1 MNSPRT
7 PGAQWTAGIARRII
21 TPPLHVELAGLGYYL
36 NRTPQRIRDN
46 LNATA
51 LVIGDEFG
59 KFLAF
64 VAMDLMYND
73 AKFTAN
79 IRRQVAAKTEIAE
92 NAVCVNFSHS
102 HNAPTA
108 GFARGVGEVDPEY
121 LAFAAKQAVD
131 AVVEARKKQ
140 GPASLWVGAGEL
152 TGISF
157 NRTRE
162 NGPVDTK
169 LSVLR
174 VDTADG
180 KPLAVAVNFHCHSI
194 AHMEVDLRAV
204 SRDWPGE
211 LVDQIETAMPGVT
224 AMYLQGTCGDVMERA
239 EFRATERRFEVAK
252 RMTKVALEACNDSR
266 LVNGS
271 TVAALTQRVSLP
283 TRRWRRQ
290 EVTDFG
296 AEGRRRL
303 VTGDTTGW
311 LDGIAKSIVGF
322 PQRLP
327 LRYGGSV
334 EKAVAAIS
342 RFAVEWSE
350 TTIPTLN
357 NRPEFLETELQALR
371 IGDIW
376 FIANEAELFT
386 SIGLEVRR
394 RWLHND
400 LFMLSYSN
408 GCIGYLP
415 DVHDVERRSY
425 AAYQSPKF
433 TGQFPFTERSGE
445 VMVAH
450 MLETLRELEKAG

>member
-1 MNSPRT
+1 MNSPKNT
-7 PGAQWTAGIARRII
+7 DAQWTVGIARRII

-36 NRTPQRIRDN
+36 NRTPERIRDD
-46 LNATA
+46 LTATA
-51 LVIGDEFG
+51 MVIGDARG
-59 KFLAF
+59 KFVGL

-79 IRRQVAAKTEIAE
+79 VRKQAAAKTDIPE
-92 NAVCVNFSHS
+92 NAICVNFSHS

-108 GFARGVGEVDPEY
+108 GFARGVGEVDAQY
-121 LAFAAKQAVD
+121 LEVAAKQASD
-131 AVVEARKKQ
+131 AIVEAWEKRQ
-140 GPASLWVGAGEL
+140 PTYLRVGYGEL

-157 NRTRE
+157 NRTCK
-162 NGPVDTK
+162 NGPVDTR

-174 VDTADG
+174 ADTADG
-180 KPLAVAVNFHCHSI
+180 KPLAVAVNFHCHPI
-194 AHMEVDLRAV
+194 VHMEVDLRAV

-239 EFRATERRFEVAK
+239 EFRATERRFEVAR
-252 RMTKVALEACNDSR
+252 RMTKVAFDACNDSR
-266 LVNGS
+266 RVNGS
-271 TVAALTQRVSLP
+271 TIAAISRRVSLP
-283 TRRWRRQ
+283 IRRWTQQ
-290 EVTDFG
+290 EVMDFG
-296 AEGRRRL
+296 AEGQRRL
-303 VTGDTTGW
+303 ATGDTTGW

-350 TTIPTLN
+350 TTLPTLN
-357 NRPEFLETELQALR
+357 TGPEFLETELQALR

-415 DVHDVERRSY
+415 DAHDVERRSY

-433 TGQFPFTERSGE
+433 TGQFPFTERSGD

-450 MLETLRELEKAG
+450 MVETLREVEKAG